1 MIGLLRARR
10 FGPLFVAQG
19 LGAVNDN
26 MFKNALVV
34 LALYRLVSVGPILVA
49 LAGGVFI
56 LPYALFSAAAGQL
69 ADKFDKSRVIRLTK
83 WWELGLMGLAAAGF
97 LSGSIGLLMLV
108 LFGLGCQAAFF
119 SPCKYGILPE
129 HLAEA
134 ELVEGNGLI
143 EAGTFLGILAGTV
156 AGGVLI
162 VAPDGAQIV
171 SVAGLAVA
179 GAGVAAAHFVPKAPA
194 RDGGLRVGWNIWRE
208 TGGLISAAR
217 SNKPVWLAI
226 LLISWF
232 WAMGATVLAEL
243 PTVVQRNLGAGLAG
257 GSLAGGGHVVTL
269 FLTCF
274 SVGIGIGSVACGALL
289 KGAASVRLVP
299 WMGAGISLFL
309 FDFSYCAATAGQL
322 AGGHAVLASAHGIRM
337 LVDLLGLAV
346 CGGVYS
352 VPLYVICQEKA
363 EASRR
368 ARVIAANN
376 VMNAGAMV
384 AAAVLSAGLFA
395 ACQSAPLILIVTATI
410 NMLVAGYIVV
420 VLKKLH
426 E

>member
-1 MIGLLRARR
+1 MLRLLASRR

-34 LALYRLVSVGPILVA
+34 LALYRLAGVGPVLVA

-69 ADKFDKSRVIRLTK
+69 ADKFDKARMIRLTK
-83 WWELGLMGLAAAGF
+83 WWELGLMVLAAAGF
-97 LSGSIGLLMLV
+97 LSGSILLLMLV
-108 LFGLGCQAAFF
+108 LFGLGMQAAFF
-119 SPCKYGILPE
+119 SPCKYGILPA
-129 HLAEA
+129 HLEQA
-134 ELVEGNGLI
+134 ELVGGNGLI

-162 VAPDGAQIV
+162 VAPHGDVAV
-171 SVAGLAVA
+171 SAAGLVVA
-179 GAGVAAAHFVPKAPA
+179 GAGVLAAHLVPAAPGQA
-194 RDGGLRVGWNIWRE
+194 DVRVGWNVMRE
-208 TGGLISAAR
+208 TGGLLASARA
-217 SNKPVWLAI
+217 NKPVWQAI

-243 PTVVQRNLGAGLAG
+243 PTLVQRNLGA
-257 GSLAGGGHVVTL
+257 GGHVVTL

-274 SVGIGIGSVACGALL
+274 SAGIGIGSVACGRLM
-289 KGAASVRLVP
+289 KGPASARLVP
-299 WMGAGISLFL
+299 WMGVGISLFL
-309 FDFSYCAATAGQL
+309 FDFSYCTAVSGHL
-322 AGGHAVLASAHGIRM
+322 GGVHAVLASPHGVRM
-337 LVDLLGLAV
+337 LVDLSGLAV

-384 AAAVLSAGLFA
+384 AAALITAGLFGLL
-395 ACQSAPLILIVTATI
+395 QSAPDILIVTATI
-410 NMLVAGYIVV
+410 NLGVAAYIVV

-426 E
+426 EIT

>member
-1 MIGLLRARR
+1 MLRLLASRR

-34 LALYRLVSVGPILVA
+34 LALYRLVSVGPVLVA

-69 ADKFDKSRVIRLTK
+69 ADKFDKARMIRLTK
-83 WWELGLMGLAAAGF
+83 WWELGLMVLAAAGF
-97 LSGSIGLLMLV
+97 LSGSILPLMLV
-108 LFGLGCQAAFF
+108 LFGLGMQAAFF
-119 SPCKYGILPE
+119 SPCKYGILPA
-129 HLAEA
+129 HLADA
-134 ELVEGNGLI
+134 ELVAGNGLI

-162 VAPDGAQIV
+162 VAPHGDVAV
-171 SVAGLAVA
+171 SAAGLVVA
-179 GAGVAAAHFVPKAPA
+179 GAGVLAAHFVPAAPGQA
-194 RDGGLRVGWNIWRE
+194 DVRVGWNVARE
-208 TGGLISAAR
+208 TGGLLASARA
-217 SNKPVWLAI
+217 NKPVWQAI

-243 PTVVQRNLGAGLAG
+243 PTLAQRNLGA
-257 GSLAGGGHVVTL
+257 GGHVVTL

-274 SVGIGIGSVACGALL
+274 SVGIGIGSVACGWLVKKA
-289 KGAASVRLVP
+289 GSVRLVP

-309 FDFSYCAATAGQL
+309 FDFSYCAAVSGHL
-322 AGGHAVLASAHGIRM
+322 GGVHAVLADPHGVRM

-384 AAAVLSAGLFA
+384 AAALITAGLFGLLK
-395 ACQSAPLILIVTATI
+395 SAPDILIVTATI
-410 NMLVAGYIVV
+410 NLLVAAYIVV

-426 E
+426 EIT

>member
-10 FGPLFVAQG
+10 FGPLFMAQG

-34 LALYRLVSVGPILVA
+34 LAIYQLASVGPILVA

-69 ADKFDKSRVIRLTK
+69 ADKFDKSRMIRLTK
-83 WWELGLMGLAAAGF
+83 WWELGLMVLAAIGF
-97 LSGSIGLLMLV
+97 LTGSFVALMLV
-108 LFGLGCQAAFF
+108 LFGLGMQAAFF

-134 ELVEGNGLI
+134 ELGEGNGLI

-162 VAPDGAQIV
+162 LLPHGAVAV
-171 SVAGLAVA
+171 SIAGLLVA
-179 GAGVAAAHFVPKAPA
+179 AGGLAAAHFVPKTPA
-194 RDGGLRVGWNIWRE
+194 RDAGLFVGWNVWRE
-208 TGGLISAAR
+208 TSGLLAAAR
-217 SNKPVWLAI
+217 RNKPVWLAI

-243 PTVVQRNLGAGLAG
+243 PTVVERDLHGT
-257 GSLAGGGHVVTL
+257 GHVVTL

-274 SVGIGIGSVACGALL
+274 SVGIGIGSLACGGLM

-299 WMGAGISLFL
+299 WMGIGISLFL
-309 FDFSYCAATAGQL
+309 LDFSYCVEVSGQL
-322 AGGHAVLASAHGIRM
+322 AGVRAVLASWQGKRM
-337 LVDLLGLAV
+337 MADLLGLAV

-384 AAAVLSAGLFA
+384 AAAVLTAGLFA
-395 ACQSAPLILIVTATI
+395 ICKSAPVILTATATI
-410 NMLVAGYIVV
+410 NLLVAVWIIVM
-420 VLKKLH
+420 LKKLH

>member
-1 MIGLLRARR
+1 MLRLLASRR

-34 LALYRLVSVGPILVA
+34 LALYRLESVGPVLVA

-69 ADKFDKSRVIRLTK
+69 ADKFDKARMIRLTK
-83 WWELGLMGLAAAGF
+83 WWELGLMVLAAAGF
-97 LSGSIGLLMLV
+97 LSGSILLLMLV
-108 LFGLGCQAAFF
+108 LFGLGMQAAFF
-119 SPCKYGILPE
+119 SPCKYGILPA
-129 HLAEA
+129 HLTDA
-134 ELVEGNGLI
+134 ELVGGNGLI

-156 AGGVLI
+156 AGGVMI
-162 VAPDGAQIV
+162 VAPHGDVAV
-171 SVAGLAVA
+171 SAAGLVVA
-179 GAGVAAAHFVPKAPA
+179 GAGVLAAHFVPAAPGRA
-194 RDGGLRVGWNIWRE
+194 DVQVGWNVMRE
-208 TGGLISAAR
+208 TGGLLRAAR
-217 SNKPVWLAI
+217 DNKPVWLAI

-243 PTVVQRNLGAGLAG
+243 PTLVQRNLGA
-257 GSLAGGGHVVTL
+257 GGHVVTL

-274 SVGIGIGSVACGALL
+274 SVGIGIGSVACGWLM
-289 KGAASVRLVP
+289 KGAASARLVP

-309 FDFSYCAATAGQL
+309 FDFSYSVLVSGHL
-322 AGGHAVLASAHGIRM
+322 SGVHAVLASPHGVRM

-384 AAAVLSAGLFA
+384 AAAVITAGLFGLLK
-395 ACQSAPLILIVTATI
+395 SAPDILIVTATI
-410 NMLVAGYIVV
+410 NLVVAGYIVA

-426 E
+426 EFT